1 MGLSCSKQEQ
11 AADVLDAVPDPDMYS
26 FWKRSVEL
34 ANSSHSQSQNFYSD
48 NSRPAT
54 AGQYHLLYKHQGGS
68 SVNKMSDKNSSSTL
82 RAAKGGNAHSS
93 ESKHQ
98 TDKENPYPTRLL
110 IRRHQVRSSE
120 EGVSGTHIYA
130 CRWTADQEQCP
141 PSTTTTSTT
150 AAGHQESAP
159 TSSSAASTTTSA
171 PANMTISEPPAIL
184 RSKTASAKK
193 NKTATTSSTEHISS
207 SLGVDHLF
215 APSTM
220 AAPPSR
226 KGTYNVLR
234 TTSS

>member
-26 FWKRSVEL
+26 FWRRSVEL
-34 ANSSHSQSQNFYSD
+34 ANSSHSQNYYSD
-48 NSRPAT
+48 NNRPAT
-54 AGQYHLLYKHQGGS
+54 AGQAHLLYKHQGGS
-68 SVNKMSDKNSSSTL
+68 SVNKMSDKNSSSTP

-93 ESKHQ
+93 DVKHQ
-98 TDKENPYPTRLL
+98 AEKENPYPTRLL
-110 IRRHQVRSSE
+110 IRRHQVRGSE

-159 TSSSAASTTTSA
+159 TSAAAAATTTTSA
-171 PANMTISEPPAIL
+171 PANMTISKPPAIL
-184 RSKTASAKK
+184 PSKTASAKK

-215 APSTM
+215 APNTM
-220 AAPPSR
+220 AAPPTR

-234 TTSS
+234 TTS